1 MQKIQTKQTTKNKPS
16 NTQIQQKLVH
26 KNKKAFFDYEIIE
39 SLEAGIVL
47 VGSEVKSARAMR
59 VNLKDSFVRIIKG
72 EAFLFG
78 AHFSTLQNTNTFF
91 KPDERRVRKLLLHKK
106 QIDKLFS
113 KVSTQGFS
121 IIPLSIYFNH
131 KNTLKLQIALVRGK
145 KLYDKRESIKRRE
158 QMREAKSAIKNA
170 LKNT

>member
-1 MQKIQTKQTTKNKPS
+1 MQKNLSKNNTKND
-16 NTQIQQKLVH
+16 TQTRQKLVH

-39 SLEAGIVL
+39 SLEAGIAL
-47 VGSEVKSARAMR
+47 VGAEVKSARAMR

-78 AHFSTLQNTNTFF
+78 AHFSALQHTNAFF

-106 QIDKLFS
+106 QIDKLFG

-121 IIPLSIYFNH
+121 IVPLSIYFNH
-131 KNTLKLQIALVRGK
+131 KNTLKVQIALVRGK

-158 QMREAKSAIKNA
+158 LDREAKSSIKNA